1 MAESRI
7 ELGPDADHVIVS
19 INPKAGKKLPRERID
34 RFKTSL
40 RDRGVTVEEMT
51 DLTEIAARAND
62 LHDQGRLRAL
72 VGVGGDGTAAELVN
86 RTKQGVPI
94 TLFPA
99 GTANL
104 IGKYFGLCSKR
115 LGRGRRPE
123 WLADVVME
131 GRLLQFDAGLASGR
145 LFLVVM
151 SCGLDAEVVRRV
163 HEYRTTNSRGGHISY
178 RTYLK
183 PILSAIRAYDYP
195 TCHISWYSDESSVEE
210 PEGETRDA
218 RWGFIF
224 NLPCYGWGLPL
235 APRAKGT
242 DGLMD
247 LCSFSGRSLFRGL
260 KYVVQ
265 AHCGSVH
272 RFSRQ
277 CTMATSPKYRV
288 ESSEPVPYELDG
300 DPGGVLPVEIETLPG
315 RVTFVV
321 PEKAWKRCSDE
332 AK

>member
-1 MAESRI
+1 VTESGI
-7 ELGPDADHVIVS
+7 KLGPEADHVIVS
-19 INPKAGKKLPRERID
+19 VNPKAGKKLPRERVD
-34 RFKTSL
+34 RFESSL
-40 RDRGVTVEEMT
+40 RKRGVTVEEMT
-51 DLTEIAARAND
+51 DLAKVAARANE
-62 LHDQGRLRAL
+62 LHEKGRLRAL
-72 VGVGGDGTAAELVN
+72 VGVGGDGTAAELTN
-86 RTKQGVPI
+86 RTNQGVPI

-131 GRLLQFDAGLASGR
+131 GRLLQVDAGLASGR

-163 HEYRTTNSRGGHISY
+163 HEYRSTNPRGGHISY

-183 PILSAIRAYDYP
+183 PILSAIRSYDYP
-195 TCHISWYSDESSVEE
+195 TCRISWYSGESPSPIDKERN
-210 PEGETRDA
+210 GTSDA

-235 APRAKGT
+235 TPRAKGT

-247 LCSFSGRSLFRGL
+247 LCAFSGRSLFRGL
-260 KYVVQ
+260 KYVFL
-265 AHCGSVH
+265 AHCGSIH
-272 RFSRQ
+272 PYSRE
-277 CTMATSPKYRV
+277 CTMAVSPKYRV
-288 ESSEPVPYELDG
+288 ESDEPIPYQLDG

-321 PEKAWKRCSDE
+321 PEKAWKKCSQ
-332 AK
+332 